1 VVPSVVNAAILS
13 LPQGW
18 GKTTMAP
25 ALAAFLGLGW
35 IVEEWCQAQGVLPG
49 ALHLTNEPVEG
60 GAA

>member
-1 VVPSVVNAAILS
+1 LS

-25 ALAAFLGLGW
+25 TLAAFLGLDW
-35 IVEEWCQAQGVLPG
+35 IVEEWHPAQGLLSG

-60 GAA
+60 GSA